1 MRPPTERLIMP
12 RTSNNDI
19 AQVLADIANDV
30 HDTTQKNLD
39 SPAMM
44 LLNLRLAGL
53 ITDFLDGRSNDLVN
67 QYDKKLQVNQ

>member
-1 MRPPTERLIMP
+1 MP